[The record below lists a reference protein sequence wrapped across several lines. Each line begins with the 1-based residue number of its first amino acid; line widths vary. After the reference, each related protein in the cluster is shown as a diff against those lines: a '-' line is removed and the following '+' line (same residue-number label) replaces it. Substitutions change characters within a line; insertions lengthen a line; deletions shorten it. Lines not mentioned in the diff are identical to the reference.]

1 MFNHPVSDLVSRIKN
16 GYMANRQLINSPA
29 SSLRSEILKV
39 LKDEGFILNY
49 TKNAEDKNLLD
60 IHLRYSGSAPAVSEI
75 SVISKPGK
83 KIYCGHSDIPLIK
96 NGLGTVVISTSQ
108 GILSGYEAKSKKLGG
123 EILLKIF

>member
-16 GYMANRQLINSPA
+16 GYLANKQLVHSPA

-49 TKNAEDKNLLD
+49 TKNAEDKNLID
-60 IHLRYSGSAPAVSEI
+60 IHLRYSSSAPAVSEI

-83 KIYCGHSDIPLIK
+83 RVYCSHNDIPLIK
-96 NGLGTVVISTSQ
+96 NGLGTVVISTSH
-108 GILSGYEAKSKKLGG
+108 GVLSGYEAKSKKLGG

>member
-16 GYMANRQLINSPA
+16 GYLANRQLIQSPA

-49 TKNAEDKNLLD
+49 TKNADNKNLID
-60 IHLRYSGSAPAVSEI
+60 IHLKYSNSSPALSEI
-75 SVISKPGK
+75 SVVSKPGK
-83 KIYCGHSDIPLIK
+83 RVYCSHNDIPLVK
-96 NGLGTVVISTSQ
+96 NGLGTTVISTSH
-108 GILSGYEAKSKKLGG
+108 GVLSGYEAKSKKLGG